1 MCGEIEAFAREGAH
15 GIVMGSLQKDGSL
28 NISQMREMIAAA
40 GDCRITLHRAFDVCR
55 EPFQV
60 MEQAA
65 ELGVDTILTSGQ
77 EADCLAGME
86 VLGKLIEGAPEGL
99 DILVGAGVT
108 PEIIRLFL
116 AKMPARHF
124 HMSGK
129 KVMESEMQWRNPK
142 VSMGLPG
149 ISEFEIYRTDSNV
162 IREARHILE
171 MAWRGNM

>member
-1 MCGEIEAFAREGAH
+1 MPGRH
-15 GIVMGSLQKDGSL
+15 GS
-28 NISQMREMIAAA
+28 
-40 GDCRITLHRAFDVCR
+40 
-55 EPFQV
+55 
-60 MEQAA
+60 
-65 ELGVDTILTSGQ
+65 SGK
-77 EADCLAGME
+77 AYRGRLRD
-86 VLGKLIEGAPEGL
+86 LIF
-99 DILVGAGVT
+99 VSGAGVT

-142 VSMGLPG
+142 VSMGFPG